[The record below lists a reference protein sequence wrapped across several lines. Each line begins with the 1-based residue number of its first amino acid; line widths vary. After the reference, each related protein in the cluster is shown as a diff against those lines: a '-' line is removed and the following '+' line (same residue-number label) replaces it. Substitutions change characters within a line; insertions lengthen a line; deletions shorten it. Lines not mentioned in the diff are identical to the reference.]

1 MRAAAR
7 GTDAVSKLSGLFTV
21 AIVLAILI
29 GLTDL
34 LFSTTA
40 TVIVGGVAVA
50 VFSALIFRSRA

>member
-1 MRAAAR
+1 M
-7 GTDAVSKLSGLFTV
+7 SKLSGLFTV